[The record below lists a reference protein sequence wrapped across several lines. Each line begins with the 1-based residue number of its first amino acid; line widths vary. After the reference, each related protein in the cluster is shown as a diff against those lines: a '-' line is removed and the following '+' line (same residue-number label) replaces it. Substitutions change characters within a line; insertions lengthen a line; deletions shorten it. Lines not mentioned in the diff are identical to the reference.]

1 MARELKTKVEIKME
15 RADVGI
21 GPYGDGRTDCHGAK
35 RLAMTGRGD
44 GSTDSS
50 ASLRSAQ
57 NDNGGRGRGFF
68 DSACGS
74 AQNDGTLR
82 TLTGK
87 LKVLNRSGDYL
98 FPVELWLLNDLR
110 NRNDWRYEG
119 VENSAA
125 KFLGKPILTAYV
137 GGKVGDGHNFQM
149 QTDENGDPAPS
160 FTGPTDERIVGSISE
175 DQGDVRI
182 EKTGGAT
189 WVVGVGTIF
198 AWYAKELV
206 RKLREYA
213 EQGREIPVS
222 IETLVSKSRM
232 ENGVEVEEEFE
243 VLGVTILGDH
253 VTPAVAGARIAA
265 LSQMESEFRELK
277 VRAASYAKNKTLQ
290 KGSKNMSVYTKKQL
304 ETLQARV
311 GSKWHVMAAAE
322 DETGIHVALRNDNY
336 DFARYDF
343 VDGTDAFAE
352 SKLTSCAAAVDFGI
366 GTPVDLAPVLDEIT
380 RLNAE
385 LTTARDEVAKKDS
398 QIAAMNATENKRRQN
413 EAKEIA
419 RRTLAA
425 FNANREE
432 KVADNCIES
441 VLNEIECGSYTAMTD
456 KDGLWCGGAS
466 VENAV
471 YAICARKVQEC
482 DQANAEKNKTVFS
495 FEKFRSDAASHDDG
509 TVKGLLERLKA

>member
-1 MARELKTKVEIKME
+1 MARELKTK
-15 RADVGI
+15 
-21 GPYGDGRTDCHGAK
+21 
-35 RLAMTGRGD
+35 
-44 GSTDSS
+44 
-50 ASLRSAQ
+50 
-57 NDNGGRGRGFF
+57 GGEQKT
-68 DSACGS
+68 SES
-74 AQNDGTLR
+74 IGTLR

-98 FPVELWLLNDLR
+98 FPVELWLLNDLK

-137 GGKVGDGHNFQM
+137 AGKVGDGHNFQM

-160 FTGPTDERIVGSISE
+160 FTGATDERIVGSISE
-175 DQGDVRI
+175 DAGDVRI

-206 RKLREYA
+206 QKLREYA

-232 ENGVEVEEEFE
+232 EAGVEVEEEYT

-277 VRAASYAKNKTLQ
+277 VRAASYAAENKTLQ

-304 ETLQARV
+304 ETLQARI
-311 GSKWHVMAAAE
+311 GSKWHVMAAVE
-322 DETGIHVALRNDNY
+322 DENGIHAALRNDSY

-343 VDGTDAFAE
+343 ADGNDAFTE
-352 SKLTSCAAAVDFGI
+352 SKLVSCAATVDLGI

-419 RRTLAA
+419 KRTLAG
-425 FNANREE
+425 FNANRAE
-432 KVADNCIES
+432 KIADNCIES
-441 VLNEIECGSYTAMTD
+441 VMNDIESGTYTAMTD

-471 YAICARKVQEC
+471 YAICAKEVQKT
-482 DQANAEKNKTVFS
+482 DKANADKNKTVFS
-495 FEKFRSDAASHDDG
+495 FDKFRGDAANDDG

>member
-1 MARELKTKVEIKME
+1 MARELKTK
-15 RADVGI
+15 
-21 GPYGDGRTDCHGAK
+21 
-35 RLAMTGRGD
+35 
-44 GSTDSS
+44 
-50 ASLRSAQ
+50 
-57 NDNGGRGRGFF
+57 GGEQKTTE
-68 DSACGS
+68 SI
-74 AQNDGTLR
+74 GTLR

-119 VENSAA
+119 VEQSAA

-149 QTDENGDPAPS
+149 ETDENGDPAPS
-160 FTGPTDERIVGSISE
+160 FTGATDERIVGSISE
-175 DQGDVRI
+175 DEGDVRI

-189 WVVGVGTIF
+189 WIVGVGTIF

-206 RKLREYA
+206 KKLREYA
-213 EQGREIPVS
+213 QQGREIPVS

-232 ENGVEVEEEFE
+232 ENGVEVEEEYE
-243 VLGVTILGDH
+243 ILGVTILGDR

-265 LSQMESEFRELK
+265 LSQMESTFRELK
-277 VRAASYAKNKTLQ
+277 VRAASYIAENKTLQ

-304 ETLQARV
+304 ETLQAKI
-311 GSKWHVMAAAE
+311 GSKWHVMAATE
-322 DETGIHVALRNDNY
+322 DETGIHVALRNDSY

-343 VDGTDAFAE
+343 AAHDEPFAE
-352 SKLTSCAAAVDFGI
+352 SKLVSCAATVDLGI
-366 GTPVDLAPVLDEIT
+366 GTPVDLAPMLDEIS
-380 RLNAE
+380 RLNSE
-385 LTTARDEVAKKDS
+385 LDSVKEEIGKKDS
-398 QIAAMNATENKRRQN
+398 QIAAMNAAENKRRVN

-419 RRTLAA
+419 KRTLAA

-432 KVADNCIES
+432 KIADNCIES
-441 VLNEIECGSYTAMTD
+441 VLSEIEGGGYTAMTD

-471 YAICARKVQEC
+471 YAICARKVQET
-482 DQANAEKNKTVFS
+482 DQANAEKNKTTFS
-495 FEKFRSDAASHDDG
+495 FEKFRRDSAARSDDG
-509 TVKGLLERLKA
+509 SVKGLLERLKA